1 MAFVVALGMSKT
13 PRVGDNTHP
22 LDEDRTREVL
32 REQLGFL
39 KSSANAY
46 NQGNTSEAKRLA
58 TTART
63 LVHTGQSASV
73 LKLLGREKKLEFWDT
88 ATRLAVPPDLVGV
101 DTFTIGYPD
110 GREEQAN
117 SVPATMRQIAHELIV
132 TFSRDRVGD
141 TFWVLIS
148 RSVGVGPP
156 VPDRCLRH
164 ARNDPPELGRR
175 VHDFL
180 RYAST

>member
-39 KSSANAY
+39 KSPANAY

-63 LVHTGQSASV
+63 L
-73 LKLLGREKKLEFWDT
+73 
-88 ATRLAVPPDLVGV
+88 ATLVSRCQFSSSSGERRSSSSGTPDSL
-101 DTFTIGYPD
+101 
-110 GREEQAN
+110 
-117 SVPATMRQIAHELIV
+117 
-132 TFSRDRVGD
+132 SRA
-141 TFWVLIS
+141 
-148 RSVGVGPP
+148 
-156 VPDRCLRH
+156 
-164 ARNDPPELGRR
+164 ARPGGRR
-175 VHDFL
+175 PSD
-180 RYAST
+180 R